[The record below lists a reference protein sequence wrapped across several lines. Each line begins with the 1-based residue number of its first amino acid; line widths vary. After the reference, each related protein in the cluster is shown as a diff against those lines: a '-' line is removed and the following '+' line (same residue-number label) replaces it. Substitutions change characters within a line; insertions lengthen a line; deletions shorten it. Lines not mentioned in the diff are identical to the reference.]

1 MKLSNLQQ
9 VVAKDEHRFRVLVT
23 GRRFGKTTL
32 AIRELCYVARIPNR
46 NCWYVAPSYRQAKQ
60 IAWVQIKKI
69 LQDLR
74 WVNRI
79 NEAEL
84 TIFLKNGSRICL
96 RGADNPDSLR
106 GVGIDFLVMDECA
119 DISESSWGAVLR
131 PTLSDTKGKALFCST
146 PKGMNWFHSL
156 YQRGQ
161 DPAETEWGSYQYTTI
176 QGGWVDQE
184 EINQA
189 RKDLDAKTFRQEYEA
204 TWETYSGIVYYG
216 FDIKHN
222 VKHFEVPEDITTYHI
237 GCDQNLDPMSAVVSY
252 IKDNIVYVFDEIQIW
267 SSNTEEMAQEI
278 HNRYKNKKI
287 VIYPDPAAR
296 QRRTSAGGKTD
307 LSILQN
313 SGFVCKILYRH
324 MAVRDKINSVNSKLC
339 SAAGIRGV
347 VIHPKCK
354 NLLNTLAKQCY
365 KEGTS
370 LPNKIGDLSHMGDAL
385 GYLISFLY
393 PITRDFTPTMPQRF
407 TVQTG
412 EKINNARYK
421 LSS

>member
-1 MKLSNLQQ
+1 MKLSEPQQ
-9 VVAKDEHRFRVLVT
+9 VVAKDTHRFRVLVT

-46 NCWYVAPSYRQAKQ
+46 VCWYVAPSYRQAKQ

-119 DISESSWGAVLR
+119 DINEVSWTATLR
-131 PTLSDTKGKALFCST
+131 PTLSDTKGKALFCGT
-146 PKGMNWFHSL
+146 PKGMNWFHDL

-161 DPAETEWGSYQYTTI
+161 DQTETEWESYQYTTI
-176 QGGWVDQE
+176 QGGWVDKD
-184 EINQA
+184 EIEQA
-189 RKDLDAKTFRQEYEA
+189 RKDLDVKTFRQEYEA
-204 TWETYSGIVYYG
+204 TWESFEGILYYS
-216 FDIKHN
+216 FSMEHN

-237 GCDQNLDPMSAVVSY
+237 GMDFNLDPMSAVVSY

-267 SSNTEEMAQEI
+267 SSNTDEMVQEI

-287 VIYPDPAAR
+287 VVYPDPASR
-296 QRRTSAGGKTD
+296 QRRTSAAGKTD
-307 LSILQN
+307 LSILMN
-313 SGFVCKILYRH
+313 GGFTCKVPYKH
-324 MAVRDKINSVNSKLC
+324 MAIRDRVNSVNSKLC
-339 SAAGIRGV
+339 SSAGIRT
-347 VIHPKCK
+347 IIFHPKAK
-354 NLLNTLAKQCY
+354 NCLNSIAKQCY

-370 LPNKIGDLSHMGDAL
+370 LPDKTQGFDHMNDAL

-393 PITRDFTPTMPQRF
+393 PITRNFTPTNPQRF
-407 TVQTG
+407 IVRTG
-412 EKINNARYK
+412 V
-421 LSS
+421 